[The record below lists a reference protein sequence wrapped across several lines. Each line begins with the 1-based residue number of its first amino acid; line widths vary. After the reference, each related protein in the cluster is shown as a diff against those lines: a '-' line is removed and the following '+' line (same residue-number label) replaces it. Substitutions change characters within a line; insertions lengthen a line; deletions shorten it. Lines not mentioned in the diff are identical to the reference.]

1 MWSLG
6 RDPARN
12 VFSFALQAWCNFLTM
27 PHTQLSIRL
36 DLNNGD
42 RIGPGKIALLE
53 AIQAK
58 GSIAAAARHLGMSY
72 RRAWLLVQQI
82 NHALQQPAIVT
93 QHGRTVVTPLG
104 GRVINLYHSI
114 ENLTRA
120 AAFQELQEIA
130 RVTRRRPPDRKR
142 ARGPEEL

>member
-1 MWSLG
+1 
-6 RDPARN
+6 
-12 VFSFALQAWCNFLTM
+12 M
-27 PHTQLSIRL
+27 PHTHLSIRL

-42 RIGPGKIALLE
+42 GIGPGKIALLE

-82 NHALQQPAIVT
+82 NGALQQPTIAMP
-93 QHGRTVVTPLG
+93 QGGTVVTPV
-104 GRVINLYHSI
+104 GRRVLNLYHSI

-120 AAFQELQEIA
+120 AAFPELQEIA
-130 RVTRRRPPDRKR
+130 RLTRRRPPDCKKR
-142 ARGPEEL
+142 ARQTG

>member
-1 MWSLG
+1 
-6 RDPARN
+6 
-12 VFSFALQAWCNFLTM
+12 LQAWCDFLTR
-27 PHTQLSIRL
+27 PHTHLSIRL

-58 GSIAAAARHLGMSY
+58 GSIAAAARHLGISY

-82 NHALQQPAIVT
+82 NHASQQPAIVT
-93 QHGRTVVTPLG
+93 PRGSTVVTPLG
-104 GRVINLYHSI
+104 GRVINLYRSI

-120 AAFQELQEIA
+120 AAFQKLQEIA
-130 RVTRRRPPDRKR
+130 RLTRRRPPDRKKR
-142 ARGPEEL
+142 ARQTG

>member
-1 MWSLG
+1 
-6 RDPARN
+6 
-12 VFSFALQAWCNFLTM
+12 M
-27 PHTQLSIRL
+27 PHTHLSIRL

-82 NHALQQPAIVT
+82 NDALQQAAVARR
-93 QHGRTVVTPLG
+93 QGRTVVTPLG

-114 ENLTRA
+114 QNLTRA

-130 RVTRRRPPDRKR
+130 RRTRRRDTAFSPMADR
-142 ARGPEEL
+142 GELEGFHRWRMPGALKVESTVEFTQF

>member
-1 MWSLG
+1 
-6 RDPARN
+6 
-12 VFSFALQAWCNFLTM
+12 M
-27 PHTQLSIRL
+27 PHTHLSIRI

-82 NHALQQPAIVT
+82 NHAFQQPAIVT
-93 QHGRTVVTPLG
+93 PRGSTVVTALG

-130 RVTRRRPPDRKR
+130 RLTRRRPPDRKKR
-142 ARGPEEL
+142 ARQTG

>member
-6 RDPARN
+6 QDPACN
-12 VFSFALQAWCNFLTM
+12 VFSCALQAWCDFLTR
-27 PHTQLSIRL
+27 PHTHLSIRL

-72 RRAWLLVQQI
+72 RRARLLVQQI

-93 QHGRTVVTPLG
+93 PRGSTVVTPLG
-104 GRVINLYHSI
+104 GRVINLYRSI

-130 RVTRRRPPDRKR
+130 RLTRRRPPDRKKR
-142 ARGPEEL
+142 ARQTG

>member
-1 MWSLG
+1 MGS
-6 RDPARN
+6 ARN
-12 VFSFALQAWCNFLTM
+12 VLSFALQAWCDFPTM
-27 PHTQLSIRL
+27 PHTHLSIRL
-36 DLNNGD
+36 DLKNGD

-58 GSIAAAARHLGMSY
+58 GSIAAAARHLGISY

-93 QHGRTVVTPLG
+93 PRGSTVVTPLG
-104 GRVINLYHSI
+104 GRVINLYRSI

-130 RVTRRRPPDRKR
+130 RLTRRRPPDRKKR
-142 ARGPEEL
+142 ARQTS